1 MALISEDGIFT
12 QVVRFDVEPS
22 QQGPLIAAIVG
33 EVERWVC
40 QRPGF
45 VSSTFHA
52 SIDGKHVLNYA
63 QWKDEETFRGF
74 AEDPEGKKLSAAI
87 HAVSAQLK
95 PQAIAFRVVRTI
107 EPAP

>member
-1 MALISEDGIFT
+1 MALIAENDTFT
-12 QVVRFDVEPS
+12 QVVRFDVDPAKQE
-22 QQGPLIAAIVG
+22 QLIAAIVG

-52 SIDGKHVLNYA
+52 SLDGKHVLNYA
-63 QWKDEETFRGF
+63 QWKDEASFKGF

-87 HAVSAQLK
+87 HAVDASLK
-95 PQAIAFRVVRTI
+95 PHAIAFRVVRSI
-107 EPAP
+107 DAAP